1 MEDNK
6 KTMENKK
13 VEPLHVTPEMTEDP
27 VMDWKLRSGLKWEAD
42 KIESELKK
50 QTDIPNLDENPE
62 EKAELFEN
70 IVWDLKRK
78 GLWEEETTDPVQSLS
93 EEDQKAL
100 KLGREMMNKKSHPY
114 RQKLLKGATGAAVVM
129 LGIFALSMN
138 TEANRNRILAV
149 WNNLVNDELRI
160 DVDNDDYGKS
170 YSHDAQEA
178 YTAIEKELGITP
190 MKFVYVPDGMKYDTY
205 MINKQEQKATI
216 FYQYGDVILT
226 VYMYNPQDGMLR
238 NHNFDGKVVNTIKTS
253 ADKIEVEIE
262 EIENPEGQ
270 NAFATGFEY
279 EDGYYTIFGKIPRE
293 EFEKIVEEI
302 YF

>member
-149 WNNLVNDELRI
+149 WNNLVNDELII
-160 DVDNDDYGKS
+160 DVYNNDSKDPYG
-170 YSHDAQEA
+170 HAEQEA
-178 YTAIEKELGITP
+178 YTEIEKELGITP
-190 MKFVYVPDGMKYDTY
+190 IKFLYVPDEMEYDTY
-205 MINKQEQKATI
+205 KVNKQEQKATL
-216 FYQYGDVILT
+216 FYGYGDVILT
-226 VYMYNPQDGMLR
+226 VYMYSPQDDMLR
-238 NHNFDGKVVNTIKTS
+238 NHNFDGKIINTIKTS
-253 ADKIEVEIE
+253 ADNLELEIE
-262 EIENPEGQ
+262 EIENPEGK
-270 NAFATGFEY
+270 NSYATGFLY
-279 EDGYYTIFGKIPRE
+279 ENAYYAVFGEIPLD

>member
-93 EEDQKAL
+93 EEDQMAL

-138 TEANRNRILAV
+138 TEANRNRIV
-149 WNNLVNDELRI
+149 SIWNSIVNDELII
-160 DVDNDDYGKS
+160 DVFNSDSKDP
-170 YSHDAQEA
+170 YSHAEQEA
-178 YTAIEKELGITP
+178 YTEIEKELGIIP
-190 MKFVYVPDGMKYDTY
+190 MKFVYIPDGMEYDRY
-205 MINKQEQKATI
+205 VINKQEQKVTL
-216 FYQYGDVILT
+216 FYTYGESILT
-226 VYMYNPQDGMLR
+226 VYMYSPNSNMLR
-238 NHNFDGKVVNTIKTS
+238 KHNFDGNVINTIQTT
-253 ADKIEVEIE
+253 ADNIDVEIE
-262 EIENPEGQ
+262 EIDNPEGQ
-270 NAFATGFEY
+270 NAFAVAFE
-279 EDGYYTIFGKIPRE
+279 
-293 EFEKIVEEI
+293 
-302 YF
+302 